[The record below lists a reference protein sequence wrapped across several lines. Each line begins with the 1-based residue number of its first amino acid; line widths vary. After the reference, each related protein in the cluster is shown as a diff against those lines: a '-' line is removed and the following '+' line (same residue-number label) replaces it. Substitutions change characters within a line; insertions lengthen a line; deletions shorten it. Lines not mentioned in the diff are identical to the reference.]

1 MALNKSWVRGQKRV
15 TTSAVPVADTCGT
28 VGEGSYRLHA
38 ATSTRMREDYEGPNV
53 KTNRQFTISEMLLL
67 VTFIGTW
74 LAITAQL
81 GSLSILFWGLT
92 VVMAAILRP
101 AHQRHQTPESVTDV
115 LSVAVC
121 WAVACGV
128 AGFALDLRFPGN
140 ATADLF
146 SWAVLGQLTG
156 FYLGLVWVLV
166 VLLARHV
173 ERVAG
178 PASRTRPIA

>member
-1 MALNKSWVRGQKRV
+1 
-15 TTSAVPVADTCGT
+15 
-28 VGEGSYRLHA
+28 
-38 ATSTRMREDYEGPNV
+38 
-53 KTNRQFTISEMLLL
+53 
-67 VTFIGTW
+67 
-74 LAITAQL
+74 
-81 GSLSILFWGLT
+81 
-92 VVMAAILRP
+92 MAAILRP

-128 AGFALDLRFPGN
+128 AGFALDLRLPGS
-140 ATADLF
+140 ATSDLF

-178 PASRTRPIA
+178 PASRTRPIAKQRRAEGRHRRCGTSISANPERIEVCRVPQGVWYSKQ

>member
-1 MALNKSWVRGQKRV
+1 MKS
-15 TTSAVPVADTCGT
+15 
-28 VGEGSYRLHA
+28 
-38 ATSTRMREDYEGPNV
+38 
-53 KTNRQFTISEMLLL
+53 NRQFTISEMLLL

-74 LAITAQL
+74 LAVTTRL
-81 GSLSILFWGLT
+81 GPLSVLFWGLT

-101 AHQRHQTPESVTDV
+101 AHQRRKTPESVTDV
-115 LSVAVC
+115 LSVAVS

-128 AGFALDLRFPGN
+128 AGFALDVHLLPNGAFSGP
-140 ATADLF
+140 F
-146 SWAVLGQLTG
+146 SWAVIGQLTG

-178 PASRTRPIA
+178 PVSRTRPIA